1 MAEGEGD
8 LTKRQ
13 KCDII
18 LSETEEQY
26 KMNVCFDE
34 RRKEASYE

>member
-1 MAEGEGD
+1 MEEGEGD
-8 LTKRQ
+8 LTNAT

-26 KMNVCFDE
+26 KMNVLSD
-34 RRKEASYE
+34 S

>member
-1 MAEGEGD
+1 MEEGEGD
-8 LTKRQ
+8 LTNSA

-26 KMNVCFDE
+26 KMNVLSDG
-34 RRKEASYE
+34 